1 MSTKSRGSI
10 RSHKPS
16 AVDLQVGKKEIL
28 SPLSTWIA
36 TVVVAFAVLAVYSP
50 ALNFKFILDDHRFV
64 NDRRVQSP
72 GHLWEYFTSY
82 VWSQFP
88 GGPSSFYRP
97 VFILFM
103 RLNFI
108 LSGISPWGWHLIS
121 ILTHLLV
128 GGLLG
133 FLVWRLLRNRVA
145 ALIAAT
151 LFALHPAQTESVA
164 WVTVPD
170 PLMAAAV
177 LGTLLL
183 YLWYEELACADNQ
196 IPAGRSQKK
205 RNRSQGHALGA
216 WRIAF
221 ASAAACLAAL
231 MTKETAIVVPSIIFA
246 MAFVMPVNRRR
257 EAPERESA
265 GTGTRVASAFRET
278 LPFTGV
284 TVIYFLFRINALGGG
299 ISPRTQ
305 QLPWSTVLLSWPAT
319 LWFYC
324 KVLLWPA
331 HERAFADPTLAD
343 TFSLRGVLLSGL
355 GVCFLAAI
363 LAGAYIWAR
372 RTAVHDLSQHD
383 LSECETAGVER
394 ALLLGTLLLVLPILP
409 ALNLNALNP
418 GDFLHGRYTYL
429 SLTGLMLLAAT
440 GWHLAKKSRIVLLL
454 AAGLVALAFG
464 VLTIQQ
470 ESMWKDDLTVFT
482 VGHQYAPNNAPVA
495 HNLAKANVQIALDLD
510 EAGRCDQA
518 MPMFEQAI
526 QQYPQD
532 WFAWAGRGECLLK
545 SGNLPDAEQSLHRA
559 SELAHEPRVTE
570 QWQQVRAM
578 MGLSSA
584 TTQ

>member
-1 MSTKSRGSI
+1 VSTKSRGPI
-10 RSHKPS
+10 RSQKPS
-16 AVDLQVGKKEIL
+16 AADLQVGKKEIL

-36 TVVVAFAVLAVYSP
+36 AAAITLVVFAVYSP

-64 NDRRVQSP
+64 NDPRVQSP

-82 VWSQFP
+82 VWSQVA

-103 RLNFI
+103 RLNFL
-108 LSGISPWGWHLIS
+108 LSGTSPWGWHLIS

-128 GGLLG
+128 AGLLG
-133 FLVWRLLRNRVA
+133 LLVWRLLRDRVA

-151 LFALHPAQTESVA
+151 LFALHPAQAESVA

-170 PLMAAAV
+170 PLMTAAV

-183 YLWYEELACADNQ
+183 HILYEELARADSQ
-196 IPAGRSQKK
+196 IPAGRSQRK
-205 RNRSQGHALGA
+205 RNRSQDRAVAA
-216 WRIAF
+216 WRIAL

-231 MTKETAIVVPSIIFA
+231 MTKETAIVVPAIIFV
-246 MAFVMPVNRRR
+246 MAFAMPVNRRR
-257 EAPERESA
+257 ETPERESA

-278 LPFTGV
+278 LPFLSV
-284 TVIYFLFRINALGGG
+284 TIVYFLFRINALGGA
-299 ISPRTQ
+299 ISPRMQ
-305 QLPWSTVLLSWPAT
+305 YLPRTSVLLSWPAT

-324 KVLLWPA
+324 KVLLWPV
-331 HERAFADPTLAD
+331 HERAFADPTSAD
-343 TFSLRGVLLSGL
+343 AFSLRGVILPGL
-355 GVCFLAAI
+355 GVFFLVTI
-363 LAGAYIWAR
+363 LAVAYVWIR
-372 RTAVHDLSQHD
+372 RTARHDLSRHD
-383 LSECETAGVER
+383 LSERETVGVER

-429 SLTGLMLLAAT
+429 PLTGLMLLAAT
-440 GWHLAKKSRIVLLL
+440 AWHVAKKWRIALVV
-454 AAGLVALAFG
+454 AAGALAVAFG

-482 VGHQYAPNNAPVA
+482 VAHQYAPNNAPVA
-495 HNLAKANVQIALDLD
+495 HNMAKANVQVALDLD

-578 MGLSSA
+578 MGLSLA